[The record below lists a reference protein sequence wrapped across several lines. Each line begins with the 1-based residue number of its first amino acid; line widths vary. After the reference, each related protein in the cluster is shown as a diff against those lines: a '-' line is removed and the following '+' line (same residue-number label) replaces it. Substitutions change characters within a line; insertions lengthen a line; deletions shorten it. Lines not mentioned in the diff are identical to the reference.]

1 MRLAFIGNFLI
12 GDLLIVVVQAGFQDF
27 HCFFAVFDLA
37 SFVLADNDHTRG
49 KVRYADCGFRLIDV
63 LTACAARAESVD
75 FQVLVQNF
83 DFDVGG
89 FREHR
94 NRDRRGMHATLRFG
108 FRHALYAVNAAFV
121 FKFTVNAFPGH
132 HEHDFFYAAEFG
144 HI

>member
-1 MRLAFIGNFLI
+1 MVGDAALRIIVGADSFASVARADLRLAFIGNFLI

-27 HCFFAVFDLA
+27 HCFFAVFYLA
-37 SFVLADNDHTRG
+37 SFVLADDDHTRG
-49 KVRYADCGFRLIDV
+49 KVRYADCGFRLIYV

-94 NRDRRGMHATLRFG
+94 NRDRRGMHTTLRFG
-108 FRHALYAVNAAFV
+108 FRARAVRGERRFR
-121 FKFTVNAFPGH
+121 
-132 HEHDFFYAAEFG
+132 
-144 HI
+144 I